1 MFYAS
6 LNLLLPLFNVNLYRC
21 DYVCM
26 VLYIFGFI
34 LALVERLRVAAER
47 RSPSRMDTRDYTF
60 SSRDYNNVSSSE
72 DVYRPLEKRQWS
84 SDLLDS
90 RDKMNSEPSEP
101 EDVVQVKHI
110 IRSTRN
116 YDFKSCFTI
125 ILYYSVATKN
135 YSHKFNSISTK

>member
-1 MFYAS
+1 
-6 LNLLLPLFNVNLYRC
+6 
-21 DYVCM
+21 M